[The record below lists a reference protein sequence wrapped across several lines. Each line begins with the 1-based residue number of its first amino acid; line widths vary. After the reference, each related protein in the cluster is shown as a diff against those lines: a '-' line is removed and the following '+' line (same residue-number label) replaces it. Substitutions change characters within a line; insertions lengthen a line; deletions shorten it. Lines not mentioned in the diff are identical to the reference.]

1 MAWFML
7 YASGGCFR
15 CRYQA
20 GEYQQSNSLMPHPPY
35 EESIMNHLGKTLIA
49 AGALALSSMGH
60 ADPVTVSTWAVTT
73 TGTWTAYAP
82 NSGVTLSAD
91 LKTLSWGTVSQSHPL
106 QSSLVITDPGVQNIS
121 THTGLNP
128 PQTSPYL
135 ANSVSLTH
143 NNNVLN
149 GNDPTLTNATL
160 TVAMSVQATNPGAAS
175 HPLATAATKIKFV
188 ETTNGGTCADPS
200 SPEPC
205 NDIFVLLDDPLLNE
219 PFKYDDIWYYV
230 NAFPLAGNNVLS
242 ELPDTVCS
250 AAGVANGCTG
260 FTTVE
265 KLSNTLPWGLTISTN
280 PLQVPEPGSLALIG
294 LALAGAGFVSRRR
307 RNA

>member
-1 MAWFML
+1 
-7 YASGGCFR
+7 
-15 CRYQA
+15 
-20 GEYQQSNSLMPHPPY
+20 
-35 EESIMNHLGKTLIA
+35 MNHLGKTLIA

-82 NSGVTLSAD
+82 NSGVTRSAD

-121 THTGLNP
+121 THPGLNP
-128 PQTSPYL
+128 PQTPPYL

-160 TVAMSVQATNPGAAS
+160 TVAMSVQATNPGGAS
-175 HPLATAATKIKFV
+175 QSLATINYNIKFV
-188 ETTNGGTCADPS
+188 ETPNNQNGNCAAS
-200 SPEPC
+200 SPPGNPC
-205 NDIFVLLDDPLLNE
+205 NDIFVLLSAPLLNE
-219 PFKYDDIWYYV
+219 AFEYDGIWYYV
-230 NAFPLAGNNVLS
+230 NAFPLAGNVLS
-242 ELPDTVCS
+242 TLPNAVCD
-250 AAGVANGCTG
+250 AAGVADGCTG
-260 FTTVE
+260 FTTIE
-265 KLSNTLPWGLTISTN
+265 GRSNTLPWGLTISTN